1 MKIDSS
7 DLETFL
13 QQMRSYFLGANGD
26 PKYVLEAPLRSELYS
41 VDQMA
46 QHSRALAKSHT
57 LTLSKKRLAD
67 RLLLRLADNER
78 VLLEV
83 RNLLTASVQENNLI
97 TPAGEWLL
105 DNFYLIEEQVRT
117 AKKHLP
123 KEYSEGLP
131 QLSSGAS
138 SGLPRVYDIALE
150 IISHSDGRIDLES
163 LENFVH
169 AYQTVHNFM
178 LGELWAVP
186 IMLRLAIIEN
196 LRRVC
201 ASIAIDRVNRSLA
214 DHWAKRMIA
223 TAENDPKSLILD
235 IADMARSA
243 PPMERAFVAELLRQ
257 LRGKGP
263 SLTQPLNWMEE
274 RLAENGQTSNELVQ
288 IENQKQAAD
297 QVSVSNS
304 IGSLRLLGS
313 MDWREFVEA
322 NSIVEHILREDSV
335 YASMD
340 FSTRDHYRHVV
351 EQIAKSSELPES
363 EVARIAVDLAKE
375 NGRKMGSEHRSSHI
389 GFFLIDAGKPLTE
402 RQAKMRLPFTERFRR
417 AFARFP
423 LFWYLGSIMTIT
435 LAVSSAI
442 VYRSYAD
449 GDHIWLV
456 IALGILS
463 VTCASQLGVTLV
475 NFFTNLVVRPGLLPR
490 MDFSKGISNDART
503 LVVVP
508 TMLTTAFDID
518 ELVEALE
525 VRFLA
530 NKDDNLRFALL
541 TDFVDAPLE
550 TMPEDTPLLELTIQ
564 KIEDLNQKYSRK
576 KNDIFYLLHRPRKW
590 NGNERVW
597 MGYERKRGKL
607 ADLNRLLRGNEENR
621 FSQIIGDTGIFSQIK
636 YVITLDSDTQLP
648 REAAW
653 KIIAT
658 MAHPLN
664 RAVYNESKGI
674 VSEGYGILQPRVSI
688 SMPGP
693 ESSVYARMNGN
704 EPGMD
709 PYTRVTS
716 DVYQDLFN
724 EGSFIGKGIYEVDIF
739 EKILGGKFPENR
751 ILSHDLLE
759 GCFVRSGLISDVQ
772 LYEKHPVRYDT
783 DMKRRHRWIRGD
795 WQIAAWCAPFAPG
808 GDGRWHRNPLSALSR
823 WKIMDNI
830 RRSVV
835 PIAFTLFVL
844 MGWTAE
850 NFSSF
855 WTLSITVIII
865 LPLVVSSLW
874 DMLRKPKDLIL
885 SHHLLVSG
893 RSAGNS
899 AVVTLFIIICLPYE
913 AYISVDVIL
922 KTAWRML
929 ITHRGLLKWT
939 TFSKLNRKKSQSLW
953 QAYLSMWIEPLLAIG
968 TFAYL
973 FLFAQ
978 GTIRVAAP
986 ILSLWLFAP
995 LITWWVS
1002 RPLAKQ
1008 VAQLSKTG
1016 AEFLQKLARKTW
1028 AYFENFVTASENW
1041 LPPDNYQE
1049 VPIEAIAHRTS
1060 PTNMGVS
1067 LLSNLAAYD
1076 FGYLGMGEFAQRTA
1090 GAIDTMKALQKYNG
1104 HFFNWYDTLSMEPS
1118 VPRYISTV
1126 DSGNLAGHL
1135 LTLRQGILA
1144 MPDQKIIGLQIW
1156 KGIKDTWEV
1165 LEEKFDRK
1173 NLAFIIDFRV
1183 ILGSILQTVP
1193 ADLSDTLHRLEKLQ
1207 SSYLLVHNNL
1217 EAKPDSDIQW
1227 WKNAFASQIKKL
1239 IEDLKIFAPWVSADD
1254 APGKFKALLTIDG
1267 IPTLTELARICAS
1280 IDTEISQALNQD
1292 NTVTEKEWLN
1302 KFRVSLTT
1310 AATCVNQRIALL
1322 ERLSADCADMVEMEY
1337 GFLYNNSKHLL
1348 AIGYNVDEHRPD
1360 SSFYDLLASEARLST
1375 FVGIAQGKLPQ
1386 ESWFSLGRLLTNA
1399 GGRPILLSWSGS
1411 MFEYLMPLLVMP
1423 SYENT
1428 LLNQTDE
1435 AAVARQI
1442 EYGKQRGVP
1451 WGVSESSYNLTDA
1464 ASNYQY
1470 RAFGV
1475 PGLGLKRGLGEDLVI
1490 APYASALALMVMPE
1504 QAYENLLSM
1513 AKQGFEGKFGFY
1525 EAIDYTPSR
1534 LQRGQSKSIVQS
1546 YMAHHQGMSFL
1557 SMAYLLLDQ
1566 PMQKRFEAEPQFQAT
1581 LLLLQER
1588 IPKATSF
1595 FAHTTNIAEVIS
1607 TTIEAQA
1614 RVIHTPSTGIPE
1626 VQLLSNGKYHVMVT
1640 NSGAGYSRWK
1650 DISVTRWRE
1659 DVTRDNWGTFCYI
1672 RDLDTGAFWS
1682 TFFQP
1687 TRQKIDGF
1695 EAVFSQGRADF
1706 KGSVNKLEFHTE
1718 IVVSP
1723 EDDIEM
1729 RRLNIT
1735 NRSGKSRTIDITS
1748 YTEVVIAPAAADAA
1762 HQAFSNLFVQT
1773 EILPNSNAI
1782 MCTRRP
1788 KSVDEKQ
1795 PYMFHLMNDHSKAI
1809 KEITYET
1816 DRMAFIGRGHTVA
1829 NPQAMEKG
1837 GKLGGAQGSV
1847 LDPIAAIRYK
1857 ITIEPDE
1864 TVTLDMI
1871 IGIGETREICQALID
1886 KYQDRH
1892 HKDRVFELAW
1902 THSQVVLRQI
1912 NATESD
1918 AQLYTR
1924 LANSVLF
1931 INPALR
1937 AEQSILIKNHKGQ
1950 SGLWPYSISGDLP
1963 IVLLKVEE
1971 QTDIELVKQLI
1982 QAHTF
1987 WRLKG
1992 LAVDLVIWNDSHDGY
2007 RQILHNDISGL
2018 IAPQVADRPGG
2029 IFVRGSDQISTD
2041 DRILFQTTA
2050 RAIITTGGGTLADHV
2065 NRKAFPRTMIPALVP
2080 AQSYIPATSSI
2091 ELPDD
2096 LLFYNELG
2104 GFSPD
2109 GREYVMRITRS
2120 DMTPAPWVNV
2130 IANPNFGTVISE
2142 CGQSYTWSENAHEM
2156 RLTPWENDPVSDASG
2171 EAFYL
2176 RDEDTGHYWSAT
2188 SLPCGGSS
2196 AYITRHGFG
2205 YSVFE
2210 HEESGIHT
2218 EMWVYVD
2225 MEAAVKF
2232 TNIKIKNNSGRPR
2245 RITVTGYAEL
2255 VLGDLKPK
2263 TAMYIVTESDPETG
2277 ALFARNPYN
2286 TEMSGRVAFF
2296 DTDNANK
2303 TFTAE
2308 RTEFIGR
2315 NGSLQNP
2322 AAMSRTKL
2330 SGRVGVGIDPCAAI
2344 QVTIELREEEDK
2356 EVVFRLGMGKDTS
2369 DARNIIRQS
2378 RGIDRAK
2385 AALDKVVNYWRHT
2398 VESLQIETP
2407 DKAVNLLA
2415 NGWLTYQTL
2424 SCRLWGRSGYY
2435 QSGGAFGFRDQLQ
2448 DVLALIHA
2456 KPQLARQHIL
2466 LSASRQFD
2474 EGDVQHWWHPPVGR
2488 GVRTRCSDD
2497 YLWLPFVT
2505 CRYISKTSDTG
2516 ILSESVPLLEGRLLN
2531 PDEESN
2537 YDHFNQSDRVAI
2549 LYNHCVRSIKHGFR
2563 YGSHGLP
2570 LIGTG
2575 DWNDGMDRVGKHGK
2589 GESVWLAF
2597 FLYDIL
2603 IQFIPLAQSHNDPD
2617 FAAQCTNEAKTLKEN
2632 IEKNG
2637 WDGHWYRRAYFDDGT
2652 LLGSASNQECQID
2665 SLTQSWSVLSRAGET
2680 VHAAEAM
2687 ASADKRLVRPK
2698 DHLIQLLDP
2707 AFDKSAFEPGYIKGY
2722 VPGVREN
2729 GGQYTQ
2735 AAIWLIMAFAKLGN
2749 SKKAWELLD
2758 MINPINH
2765 SKTADEVAVYK
2776 VEPYVIAADVYALSP
2791 HIGRGGWTWYTG
2803 SAGWT
2808 YQLITESLLGLKQ
2821 ETDKLILTPC
2831 IPPDWETFKVH
2842 YRFKNTLYHIT
2853 FFQKS
2858 GVGEMRIK
2866 MNGAEQTGNAIDLMD
2881 DGAVHDVEVNIF
2893 SGEST
2898 ETMKTT

>member
-7 DLETFL
+7 DFVAFL
-13 QQMRSYFLGANGD
+13 QQMRNYLPGENGD
-26 PKYVLEAPLRSELYS
+26 LKYVLEAPLRSELYS
-41 VDQMA
+41 ADQMA

-57 LTLSKKRLAD
+57 LTLSKKQLAD

-78 VLLEV
+78 ILLEV
-83 RNLLTASVQENNLI
+83 RNLLTASVEENNLI

-105 DNFYLIEEQVRT
+105 DNFYLIEEQVRM

-131 QLSSGAS
+131 QLSSGVS

-150 IISHSDGRIDLES
+150 IISHSDGRIDMES
-163 LENFVH
+163 LENFVR
-169 AYQTVHNFM
+169 AYQTVTNFM

-186 IMLRLAIIEN
+186 IMLRLALIEN

-235 IADMARSA
+235 IADMARSN
-243 PPMERAFVAELLRQ
+243 PPIERAFVAELTRQ

-313 MDWREFVEA
+313 MDWREFVED
-322 NSIVEHILREDSV
+322 NSIVEHVLREDSI
-335 YASMD
+335 YGSID

-351 EQIAKSSELPES
+351 EHIAKNSELPES
-363 EVARIAVDLAKE
+363 EVARIAVELAKE
-375 NGRKMGSEHRSSHI
+375 SGRKMGIAHRSAHI
-389 GFFLIDAGKPLTE
+389 GFFLIGAGLQLME
-402 RQAKMRLPFTERFRR
+402 RQAKMHLPVFERLRR
-417 AFARFP
+417 TLARFP
-423 LFWYLGSIMTIT
+423 LFLYLASIMSIT
-435 LAVSSAI
+435 LTVSSAV
-442 VYRSYAD
+442 VYRTYTD
-449 GDHIWLV
+449 GDQLWVV
-456 IALGILS
+456 IVLGILS
-463 VTCASQLGVTLV
+463 FTCASQLGVTLI
-475 NFFTNLVVRPGLLPR
+475 NFFTTLMVHPGVMPR
-490 MDFSKGISNDART
+490 MDFSKGIPDDART

-508 TMLTTAFDID
+508 TMLTTAYDIE
-518 ELVEALE
+518 ELTEALE

-530 NKDDNLRFALL
+530 NKDENLHFALL
-541 TDFVDAPLE
+541 TDFVDASQE
-550 TMPEDTPLLELTIQ
+550 SIPEDGPLLQLTIQ
-564 KIEDLNQKYSRK
+564 KIEDLNQKYGRV
-576 KNDIFYLLHRPRKW
+576 KNDLFFLLHRSRKW
-590 NGNERVW
+590 NVNDRIW

-607 ADLNRLLRGNEENR
+607 ADLNQLLRGNEKDR
-621 FSQIIGDTGIFSQIK
+621 FSHIIGDLNIFPEIK

-664 RAVYNESKGI
+664 RAVYDESKGI
-674 VSEGYGILQPRVSI
+674 VTEGYGILQPRVSI

-693 ESSVYARMNGN
+693 ESSLYARMNGN
-704 EPGMD
+704 EPAMD

-739 EKILGGKFPENR
+739 EKVLGGKFPENR

-759 GCFVRSGLISDVQ
+759 GCYVRSGLISDVQ

-795 WQIAAWCAPFAPG
+795 WQIAAWCTPFAPG
-808 GDGRWHRNPLSALSR
+808 GDGRWHRNQLSALSR

-835 PIAFTLFVL
+835 PIAFTLFILV
-844 MGWTAE
+844 GWTVE

-855 WTLSITVIII
+855 WTLTITFIII

-885 SHHLLVSG
+885 SHHILVSG

-899 AVVTLFIIICLPYE
+899 AIATLYILICLPYE

-929 ITHRGLLKWT
+929 ITHRNLLKWT
-939 TFSKLNRKKSQSLW
+939 TFSKLSRKKSRGLW

-968 TFAYL
+968 FFIYL

-978 GTIRVAAP
+978 GTIKVAAP
-986 ILSLWLFAP
+986 ILSLWLIAP
-995 LITWWVS
+995 FITWWSS

-1008 VAQLSKTG
+1008 AAQLSKGG
-1016 AEFLQKLARKTW
+1016 ADYLQKLARKTW
-1028 AYFENFVTASENW
+1028 TYFEIFVNPAENW

-1049 VPIEAIAHRTS
+1049 VPVEVIAHRTS
-1060 PTNMGVS
+1060 PTNIGIA
-1067 LLSNLAAYD
+1067 LLANLAAYD
-1076 FGYLGMGEFAQRTA
+1076 FGYIGMGEFALRTA
-1090 GAIDTMKALQKYNG
+1090 GTIDTMKTLEKYNG
-1104 HFFNWYDTLSMEPS
+1104 HFFNWYDTLSMQPS

-1144 MPDQKIIGLQIW
+1144 MPDQRIIGPQIW

-1165 LEEKFDRK
+1165 LEEKLERK
-1173 NLAFIIDFRV
+1173 DLAFLIDFKV
-1183 ILGSILQTVP
+1183 GLNLIFQTEP
-1193 ADLSDTLHRLEKLQ
+1193 ADLNDALHQLGKLQ

-1227 WKNAFASQIKKL
+1227 WKDAFASQIQKL
-1239 IEDLKIFAPWVSADD
+1239 IEDIKILAPWLSANDIPD
-1254 APGKFKALLTIDG
+1254 KFKALLSIDG
-1267 IPTLTELARICAS
+1267 IPSLMELARICAGIS
-1280 IDTEISQALNQD
+1280 AEITLALNKD
-1292 NTVTEKEWLN
+1292 NTPSEKEWLIG
-1302 KFRVSLTT
+1302 FRLTLAN
-1310 AATCVNQRIALL
+1310 AATIVNDRIALL
-1322 ERLSADCADMVEMEY
+1322 MRLTVDCNEMVEMEY
-1337 GFLYNNSKHLL
+1337 DFLYNKSKHLL

-1435 AAVARQI
+1435 AAVLRQI
-1442 EYGKQRGVP
+1442 EYGNQLGIP
-1451 WGVSESSYNLTDA
+1451 WGVSESSYNMTDA

-1504 QAYENLLSM
+1504 KAYENLLAMS
-1513 AKQGFEGKFGFY
+1513 KQGFEGRYGFY

-1534 LQRGQSKSIVQS
+1534 LQRGQTNSIVQS
-1546 YMAHHQGMSFL
+1546 YMVHHQGMSFL

-1595 FAHTTNIAEVIS
+1595 FAHTTNIAEVVS
-1607 TTIEAQA
+1607 TTGEAQI
-1614 RVIHTPSTGIPE
+1614 RIINTPSTAIPE

-1650 DISVTRWRE
+1650 DMAVTRWRE
-1659 DVTRDNWGTFCYI
+1659 DATCDNWGTFCYI
-1672 RDLDTGAFWS
+1672 RDLETGAYWS
-1682 TFFQP
+1682 TSFQP
-1687 TRQKIDGF
+1687 TLQKIDNF

-1706 KGSVNKLEFHTE
+1706 KGAHNKLEFHTE

-1748 YTEVVIAPAAADAA
+1748 YTEVVIAHAAADAA

-1773 EILPNSNAI
+1773 EILPQSNAI

-1795 PYMFHLMNDHSKAI
+1795 PYMFHLMNDLSRTV
-1809 KEITYET
+1809 KEVTYET
-1816 DRMAFIGRGHTVA
+1816 DRMAFIGRGNTVA

-1857 ITIEPDE
+1857 ITIAPDE

-1871 IGIGETREICQALID
+1871 IGIGDTREICQSLID
-1886 KYQDRH
+1886 KYQDKH

-1912 NATESD
+1912 NATDLD

-1924 LANSVLF
+1924 LANSILF
-1931 INPALR
+1931 INPTLR
-1937 AEQSILIKNHKGQ
+1937 GEPGILIKNQKGQ

-1963 IVLLKVEE
+1963 IVLLKIEE

-1992 LAVDLVIWNDSHDGY
+1992 LAVDLVVWNDSHDGY

-2018 IAPQVADRPGG
+2018 IAPQVADKPGG
-2029 IFVRGSDQISTD
+2029 IFVRGSEQISSD
-2041 DRILFQTTA
+2041 DRILFQTVA
-2050 RAIITTGGGTLADHV
+2050 RIIITTDGGTLADHI
-2065 NRKAFPRTMIPALVP
+2065 NRKPFARTLIPALLP
-2080 AQSYIPATSSI
+2080 APLHTNAPSSVGLPA
-2091 ELPDD
+2091 D
-2096 LLFYNELG
+2096 LLFYNGTG

-2109 GREYVMRITRS
+2109 GREYLMQITR
-2120 DMTPAPWVNV
+2120 DKMTPAPWVNV

-2156 RLTPWENDPVSDASG
+2156 RLTPWENDPVSDAGG

-2176 RDEDTGHYWSAT
+2176 RDEDTGQYWSAT
-2188 SLPCGGSS
+2188 PLPCGDDSI
-2196 AYITRHGFG
+2196 YVTRHGFG

-2210 HEESGIHT
+2210 HEESGIRS

-2225 MEAAVKF
+2225 IEASVKF
-2232 TNIKIKNNSGRPR
+2232 TNIKIKNTSGRPR
-2245 RITVTGYAEL
+2245 RISVTGYAAW
-2255 VLGDLKPK
+2255 VLGELKPK
-2263 TAMYIVTESDPETG
+2263 TAMYIVTESNADNG
-2277 ALFARNPYN
+2277 ALLARNPYN
-2286 TEMSGRVAFF
+2286 TEMAGRVAFF
-2296 DTDNANK
+2296 DADGANK
-2303 TFTAE
+2303 TFTSD

-2315 NGSLQNP
+2315 NGSLRNP
-2322 AAMSRTKL
+2322 SAMSRTKL
-2330 SGRVGVGIDPCAAI
+2330 SGKVGVGIDPCAAI
-2344 QVTIELREEEDK
+2344 QVSIELREEEEK
-2356 EVVFRLGMGKDTS
+2356 EVVFRLGMGKDTA
-2369 DARNIIRQS
+2369 DANNIIRQS
-2378 RGIDRAK
+2378 RGTDMAQ
-2385 AALDKVVNYWRHT
+2385 AALDKVVSYWRNT
-2398 VESLQIETP
+2398 VESMQVETP

-2448 DVLALIHA
+2448 DVLSLIHTEPLLVR
-2456 KPQLARQHIL
+2456 KQIL
-2466 LSASRQFD
+2466 LSASRQFN
-2474 EGDVQHWWHPPVGR
+2474 EGDVLHWWHPPVGR

-2505 CRYISKTSDTG
+2505 CKYILKTGDTD
-2516 ILSESVPLLEGRLLN
+2516 ILDQTVTLLDGRQLN
-2531 PDEESN
+2531 PDEESS
-2537 YDHFNQSDRVAI
+2537 YDLFNQSDRVAI
-2549 LYNHCVRSIKHGFR
+2549 LYNHCVRSIKHGLRF
-2563 YGSHGLP
+2563 GSHGLP
-2570 LIGTG
+2570 LMGTG
-2575 DWNDGMDRVGKHGK
+2575 DWNDGMDRVGKQGK

-2597 FLYDIL
+2597 FLYDVL
-2603 IQFIPLAQSHNDPD
+2603 TQFVPVAQAHNDPD
-2617 FAAQCTNEAKTLKEN
+2617 FVAQCTNEAKTLKEN
-2632 IEKNG
+2632 IEKNA

-2652 LLGSASNQECQID
+2652 PLGSESNQECQID
-2665 SLTQSWSVLSRAGET
+2665 SLAQSWSVLSGAGEIW
-2680 VHAAEAM
+2680 HSAAGME
-2687 ASADKRLVRPK
+2687 SADKRLVRPK
-2698 DHLIQLLDP
+2698 DNLIQLLDP
-2707 AFDKSAFEPGYIKGY
+2707 AFDKSALEPGYIKGY

-2735 AAIWLIMAFAKLGN
+2735 AAVWLIMAFAKLGN
-2749 SKKAWELLD
+2749 NKRAWELLG

-2765 SKTADEVAVYK
+2765 SKTADAVAVYK
-2776 VEPYVIAADVYALSP
+2776 VEPYVMAADVYALSP
-2791 HIGRGGWTWYTG
+2791 HTGRGGWTWYTG

-2808 YQLITESLLGLKQ
+2808 YQLITESLLGIKM
-2821 ETDKLILTPC
+2821 EGNKLSFAPC
-2831 IPPDWETFKVH
+2831 IPDEWETFKVR
-2842 YRFKNTLYHIT
+2842 YRFKNTFYQLSFT
-2853 FFQKS
+2853 QKGS
-2858 GVGEMRIK
+2858 NTK
-2866 MNGAEQTGNAIDLMD
+2866 MLVTVDGIEQTGNTIDLID
-2881 DGAVHDVEVNIF
+2881 DKAEHIVEISLSLNNPIK
-2893 SGEST
+2893 S
-2898 ETMKTT
+2898 

>member
-1 MKIDSS
+1 MKLNGNNFES
-7 DLETFL
+7 LLL
-13 QQMRSYFLGANGD
+13 QIRSYFPDSNNN
-26 PKYVLEAPLRSELYS
+26 PTYILEAPLRSELYS
-41 VDQMA
+41 AEQMA
-46 QHSRALAKSHT
+46 HHSRSLAKSHT
-57 LTLSKKRLAD
+57 LTLSKRPMAD

-83 RNLLTASVQENNLI
+83 RNLLTASVQEHNLI

-105 DNFYLIEEQVRT
+105 DNFYMIEEQIRM

-131 QLSSGAS
+131 QLSSGTSA
-138 SGLPRVYDIALE
+138 GLPRVYDIALD
-150 IISHSDGRIDLES
+150 IISHSDGRIDMES
-163 LENFVH
+163 LENFTR
-169 AYQTVHNFM
+169 AYQTVTNFH

-186 IMLRLAIIEN
+186 IMLRLALIEN

-214 DHWAKRMIA
+214 DHWAQRMIA
-223 TAENDPKSLILD
+223 TAENDPKSLILE
-235 IADMARSA
+235 IADMARSN
-243 PPMERAFVAELLRQ
+243 PPMERAFVAELIRQ

-263 SLTQPLNWMEE
+263 SLTLPLNWMEE
-274 RLAENGQTSNELVQ
+274 RLAENGQTSAELIQ

-313 MDWREFVEA
+313 MDWREFVES
-322 NSIVEHILREDSV
+322 NSVVERILREDKI
-335 YASMD
+335 YGLMD

-351 EQIAKSSELPES
+351 ERIAKSSELPES

-375 NGRKMGSEHRSSHI
+375 KSREAGADHRTSHI
-389 GFFLIDAGKPLTE
+389 GFFLIDAGVPIAE
-402 RQAKMRLPFTERFRR
+402 RRARIHLSVSERIRR

-423 LFWYLGSIMTIT
+423 LFLYIASIMTIT
-435 LAVSSAI
+435 LAVSSAV
-442 VYRSYAD
+442 VYRAYSD
-449 GDHIWLV
+449 SDHLWVV
-456 IALGILS
+456 IVLGILS
-463 VTCASQLGVTLV
+463 VTCASQLGVMLV
-475 NFFTNLVVRPGLLPR
+475 NFFTTLIVQPDVLPR
-490 MDFSKGISNDART
+490 MDFSEGVPDDART
-503 LVVVP
+503 MVVVP
-508 TMLTTAFDID
+508 TMLTTAYDIE
-518 ELVEALE
+518 ELAEALE

-530 NKDDNLRFALL
+530 NKDENLHFALL
-541 TDFVDAPLE
+541 TDFVDADQE
-550 TMPEDTPLLELTIQ
+550 TTPQDAPLLKLAIQ
-564 KIEDLNQKYSRK
+564 KIEELNQKYNRPQK
-576 KNDIFYLLHRPRKW
+576 DLFYLLHRPRRW
-590 NGNERVW
+590 NANDRVW

-607 ADLNRLLRGNEENR
+607 ADFNRLLRGKAGDS
-621 FSQIIGDTGIFSQIK
+621 FSHIIGCPDIFPLIK

-664 RAVYNESKGI
+664 RAVYDASKGI
-674 VSEGYGILQPRVSI
+674 VTEGHGILQPRVSI

-693 ESSVYARMNGN
+693 ESSLYARLNGN
-704 EPGMD
+704 EPAMD

-716 DVYQDLFN
+716 DVYQDLFD

-739 EKILGGKFPENR
+739 EKVLGGKFPENR

-759 GCFVRSGLISDVQ
+759 GCYVRSGLISDVQ

-795 WQIAAWCAPFAPG
+795 WQIAAWCTPFAPG

-830 RRSVV
+830 RRSLV

-844 MGWTAE
+844 VGWTVE
-850 NFSSF
+850 NFSPF
-855 WTLSITVIII
+855 WTLVITGIII
-865 LPLVVSSLW
+865 LPLAVSSLW

-885 SHHLLVSG
+885 SHHILVSG

-899 AVVTLFIIICLPYE
+899 AIVTLFTMICLPYE

-929 ITHRGLLKWT
+929 ISHRNLLKWT
-939 TFSKLNRKKSQSLW
+939 TFSNLSRKKSMSLG
-953 QAYLSMWIEPLLAIG
+953 QAYLSMWIEPLLSVVA
-968 TFAYL
+968 FVYL
-973 FLFAQ
+973 FFYDRE
-978 GTIRVAAP
+978 TIKVATP
-986 ILSLWLFAP
+986 ILSLWLLAP

-1008 VAQLSKTG
+1008 ASQLSKSGT
-1016 AEFLQKLARKTW
+1016 EYLQKLARKTW
-1028 AYFENFVTASENW
+1028 AYFENFVTAAENW

-1049 VPIEAIAHRTS
+1049 VPVEIIAHRTS
-1060 PTNMGVS
+1060 PTNMGMS
-1067 LLSNLAAYD
+1067 LLANLAAYD
-1076 FGYLGMGEFAQRTA
+1076 FGYLGMGELVERTA
-1090 GAIDTMKALQKYNG
+1090 GAMDTMKKLEKYNG
-1104 HFFNWYDTLSMEPS
+1104 HFFNWYDTLSMRPS

-1126 DSGNLAGHL
+1126 DSGNLASNL
-1135 LTLRQGILA
+1135 LTLRQGLMT
-1144 MPDQKIIGLQIW
+1144 MPDQKIIGPQIW
-1156 KGIKDTWEV
+1156 KGIKVTWDV
-1165 LEEKFDRK
+1165 IEEKLGRK
-1173 NLAFIIDFRV
+1173 DLAFLIDFKVSLNSIIDKDPDSISDVLFR
-1183 ILGSILQTVP
+1183 
-1193 ADLSDTLHRLEKLQ
+1193 LHKLQ
-1207 SSYLLVHNNL
+1207 SSYLQVHNNL
-1217 EAKPDSDIQW
+1217 EAKPDSDMQW
-1227 WKNAFASQIKKL
+1227 WKDAFAGQIQKL
-1239 IEDLKIFAPWVSADD
+1239 INDLSIITPWLSITDTPD
-1254 APGKFKALLTIDG
+1254 RFKTLLTFDG
-1267 IPTLTELARICAS
+1267 IPTLKELIRIYPAMQAEV
-1280 IDTEISQALNQD
+1280 TQALNQD
-1292 NTVTEKEWLN
+1292 TSDRDWLN
-1302 KFRVSLTT
+1302 KFQQTLTH
-1310 AATCVNQRIALL
+1310 AAKAVNERIDTLK
-1322 ERLSADCADMVEMEY
+1322 RLVADCGDLVNMEY
-1337 GFLYNNSKHLL
+1337 DFLYNETKHLL
-1348 AIGYNVDEHRPD
+1348 VIGYNVDEHRPD
-1360 SSFYDLLASEARLST
+1360 ASFYDLLASEARLST

-1435 AAVARQI
+1435 AAVLRQI
-1442 EYGKQRGVP
+1442 EYGQQRNVP
-1451 WGVSESSYNLTDA
+1451 WGVSESSYNITDA
-1464 ASNYQY
+1464 SSNYQY

-1490 APYASALALMVMPE
+1490 APYASALALMVLPE
-1504 QAYENLLSM
+1504 KAYENLLSM
-1513 AKQGFEGKFGFY
+1513 SAQGFEGRFGFY

-1534 LQRGQSKSIVQS
+1534 LQRGQTHSIVQS

-1595 FAHTTNIAEVIS
+1595 FAHTTNIAEVVS
-1607 TTIEAQA
+1607 TTSEAQS

-1640 NSGAGYSRWK
+1640 NSGAGYSRWR
-1650 DISVTRWRE
+1650 DIAVTRWRE

-1672 RDLDTGAFWS
+1672 RDLESGTYWSS
-1682 TFFQP
+1682 TFHP
-1687 TRQKIDGF
+1687 TRQKIQGF

-1706 KGSVNKLEFHTE
+1706 KGSLNDLEFHTE
-1718 IVVSP
+1718 IAVSP

-1735 NRSGKSRTIDITS
+1735 NRSGRARTIDITS
-1748 YTEVVIAPAAADAA
+1748 YSEVVIAPAAADAA

-1773 EILPNSNAI
+1773 EILPQSHAI

-1809 KEITYET
+1809 KEISYET
-1816 DRMAFIGRGHTVA
+1816 DRMAFIGRGNTTA
-1829 NPQAMEKG
+1829 NPQAMEKKG
-1837 GKLGGAQGSV
+1837 PLGGAQGSV
-1847 LDPIAAIRYK
+1847 LDPVVAIRYK
-1857 ITIEPDE
+1857 ITIAPDE
-1864 TVTLDMI
+1864 TVSLDMI
-1871 IGIGETREICQALID
+1871 IGIGETRDICQALID
-1886 KYQDRH
+1886 KYQDKH

-1937 AEQSILIKNHKGQ
+1937 ADPGILIKNHRGQ

-1971 QTDIELVKQLI
+1971 HTDIELVKQLI

-2007 RQILHNDISGL
+2007 RQSLHNDISGL
-2018 IAPQVADRPGG
+2018 VPPQIADKPGG
-2029 IFVRGSDQISTD
+2029 VFVRGSEQISND
-2041 DRILFQTTA
+2041 DRILFQTVA
-2050 RAIITTGGGTLADHV
+2050 RAIITTGGGTLADHI
-2065 NRKAFPRTMIPALVP
+2065 NRKPFARIAIPALLP
-2080 AQSYIPATSSI
+2080 TQTSIPAASSI
-2091 ELPDD
+2091 ALPED
-2096 LLFYNELG
+2096 LLLFNGIG

-2109 GREYVMRITRS
+2109 GREYVMLIAPGK
-2120 DMTPAPWVNV
+2120 MTPAPWVNV

-2142 CGQSYTWSENAHEM
+2142 SGQSYTWSENAHEM
-2156 RLTPWENDPVSDASG
+2156 RLTPWENDPVSDLSG

-2176 RDEDTGHYWSAT
+2176 RDEETGQYWSAT
-2188 SLPCGGSS
+2188 PLPCESTS
-2196 AYITRHGFG
+2196 PYIIRHGFG

-2210 HEESGIHT
+2210 HEEEGIYT
-2218 EMWVYVD
+2218 EMWVYTD
-2225 MEAAVKF
+2225 IEAPIKF
-2232 TNIKIKNNSGRPR
+2232 TTIKIKNKSGRPR
-2245 RITVTGYAEL
+2245 QITATGYAAW

-2263 TAMYIVTESDPETG
+2263 TAMYIVTESDPESG

-2286 TEMSGRVAFF
+2286 TEMAGRVAFF
-2296 DTDNANK
+2296 DADGPNK
-2303 TFTAE
+2303 TFTSD

-2315 NGSLQNP
+2315 NGSLQYP
-2322 AAMSRTKL
+2322 AAMSRSRL
-2330 SGRVGVGIDPCAAI
+2330 SGKVGVGIDPCAAI
-2344 QVTIELREEEDK
+2344 QVSLDLREEEEK
-2356 EVVFRLGMGKDTS
+2356 EVVFKLGMGKDAS
-2369 DARNIIRQS
+2369 DANNIIRKS
-2378 RGIDRAK
+2378 RGPGVVHD
-2385 AALDKVVNYWRHT
+2385 ALSKVVNYWKDT
-2398 VESLQIETP
+2398 VEAFQIETP
-2407 DKAVNLLA
+2407 DKAINLFT
-2415 NGWLTYQTL
+2415 NGWLTYQTM

-2448 DVLALIHA
+2448 DTLALIHS
-2456 KPQLARQHIL
+2456 KPQLVRQHIL

-2497 YLWLPFVT
+2497 YLWLPFVASK
-2505 CRYISKTSDTG
+2505 YVSKTGDTG
-2516 ILSESVPLLEGRLLN
+2516 ILNEPVTLLEGRLLN

-2537 YDHFNQSDRVAI
+2537 YDLFNSSARTI
-2549 LYNHCVRSIKHGFR
+2549 SLYEHCIRSIRHGLR
-2563 YGSHGLP
+2563 MGSHGLP
-2570 LIGTG
+2570 LMGTG
-2575 DWNDGMDRVGKHGK
+2575 DWNDGMDRVGKQGK
-2589 GESVWLAF
+2589 GESIWLAF

-2603 IQFIPLAQSHNDPD
+2603 LRFIPIAQAQNDPD
-2617 FAAQCTNEAKTLKEN
+2617 FAAICGDEAKKLKEN
-2632 IEKNG
+2632 IAKNG
-2637 WDGHWYRRAYFDDGT
+2637 WDGQWYRRAYFDDGT
-2652 LLGSASNQECQID
+2652 PLGSESNQECQID
-2665 SLTQSWSVLSRAGET
+2665 SLSQSWAVLSGAGET
-2680 VHAAEAM
+2680 ERTKTAM
-2687 ASADKRLVRPK
+2687 ASAYKRLVRPK
-2698 DHLIQLLDP
+2698 EQLIQLLDP
-2707 AFDKSAFEPGYIKGY
+2707 AFDKSALEPGYIKGY

-2735 AAIWLIMAFAKLGN
+2735 AAIWLIMAFAKQGN
-2749 SKKAWELLD
+2749 NTRAWELLD

-2765 SKTADEVAVYK
+2765 TKDTDEVRIYK
-2776 VEPYVIAADVYALSP
+2776 VEPYVIAADVYAVSP
-2791 HIGRGGWTWYTG
+2791 HTGRGGWTWYTG

-2808 YQLITESLLGLKQ
+2808 YQLITESLLGFRQ
-2821 ETDKLILTPC
+2821 EADKLILTPC
-2831 IPPDWETFKVH
+2831 IPPDWDTFKVR
-2842 YRFKNTLYHIT
+2842 YRYLDTYYHIT
-2853 FFQKS
+2853 ITQKS
-2858 GVGEMRIK
+2858 GAGEMVIK
-2866 MNGAEQTGNAIDLMD
+2866 MNGIQQTGNTLNLVD
-2881 DGAVHDVEVNIF
+2881 DKEEHIVEVLLF
-2893 SGEST
+2893 SGDTSL
-2898 ETMKTT
+2898 MSIKS

>member
-1 MKIDSS
+1 MKIDGNNFEA
-7 DLETFL
+7 LL
-13 QQMRSYFLGANGD
+13 LQMRSFFPGGNAN
-26 PKYVLEAPLRSELYS
+26 PKYVFEAPLRSELYS
-41 VDQMA
+41 ADQMA
-46 QHSRALAKSHT
+46 QHSRSLAKSHT
-57 LTLSKKRLAD
+57 LALSKKPMAD

-83 RNLLTASVQENNLI
+83 RNLLTESVKENDLI

-105 DNFYLIEEQVRT
+105 DNFYLIEEQIRT

-131 QLSSGAS
+131 QLSSGIS
-138 SGLPRVYDIALE
+138 TGLPRVYDIALE
-150 IISHSDGRIDLES
+150 IISHSDGRIDMES
-163 LENFVH
+163 LENFTR
-169 AYQTVHNFM
+169 AYQTVTNLC

-186 IMLRLAIIEN
+186 IMLRLALIEN

-235 IADMARSA
+235 IADMARSN
-243 PPMERAFVAELLRQ
+243 PPIERAFVAELTRQ

-263 SLTQPLNWMEE
+263 SLTQPLNWMED

-313 MDWREFVEA
+313 MDWRKFVEA
-322 NSIVEHILREDSV
+322 NSIVEHILREDSI
-335 YASMD
+335 YGRMD

-351 EQIAKSSELPES
+351 EHIAKSAELPEA
-363 EVARIAVDLAKE
+363 EVARIAIDLARE
-375 NGRKMGSEHRSSHI
+375 NIRKLCAAHRSSHI
-389 GFFLIDAGKPLTE
+389 GFFLIGAGVPLTE
-402 RQAKMRLPFTERFRR
+402 QKARMRLPVFERLRR
-417 AFARFP
+417 FFARFP
-423 LFWYLGSIMTIT
+423 LFLYLASIMSVT
-435 LAVSSAI
+435 LAVSSAV
-442 VYRSYAD
+442 VYRAYTDAD
-449 GDHIWLV
+449 HLWVV
-456 IALGILS
+456 IVLGILA
-463 VTCASQLGVTLV
+463 VICASQLGVTLV
-475 NFFTNLVVRPGLLPR
+475 NFFSTLLVRPGMLPR
-490 MDFSKGISNDART
+490 MDFSEGIPEEART

-508 TMLTTAFDID
+508 AMLTTAYDIED
-518 ELVEALE
+518 LVESIE

-530 NKDDNLRFALL
+530 NKDEHLHFALL
-541 TDFVDAPLE
+541 TDYVDADKE
-550 TMPEDTPLLELTIQ
+550 TMPEDAPLLLLAIQ
-564 KIEDLNQKYSRK
+564 KIEDLNQKYSGS
-576 KNDIFYLLHRPRKW
+576 KNDRFYLLHRPRKW
-590 NGNERVW
+590 NANDHIW

-607 ADLNRLLRGNEENR
+607 ADLNRLLRGNEEDR
-621 FSQIIGDTGIFSQIK
+621 FSHIIGDTAVFPQIK

-658 MAHPLN
+658 LVHPLN
-664 RAVYNESKGI
+664 RAVYNQSKGI
-674 VSEGYGILQPRVSI
+674 VTEGYGILQPRVSI
-688 SMPGP
+688 SMTGP
-693 ESSVYARMNGN
+693 DSSLYARMNGN
-704 EPGMD
+704 EPAMD

-739 EKILGGKFPENR
+739 EKVLGGKFPENR

-759 GCFVRSGLISDVQ
+759 GCYVRSGLISDVQ

-795 WQIAAWCAPFAPG
+795 WQIAAWFLPFAPG
-808 GDGRWHRNPLSALSR
+808 GDNRWHRNPLSALSR

-830 RRSVV
+830 RRSLV
-835 PIAFTLFVL
+835 PIAFTLFILV
-844 MGWTAE
+844 GWTIE
-850 NFSSF
+850 HFSSF
-855 WTLSITVIII
+855 WTLVITSIII

-885 SHHLLVSG
+885 SHHIIVSG

-899 AVVTLFIIICLPYE
+899 AIVTLFILICLPYE
-913 AYISVDVIL
+913 AYISIDVII

-929 ITHRGLLKWT
+929 ITRRNLLKWT
-939 TFSKLNRKKSQSLW
+939 TFSKLSRKKSMSLG
-953 QAYLSMWIEPLLAIG
+953 QAYLSMWLETLLAIG
-968 TFAYL
+968 TFIYL
-973 FLFAQ
+973 CIFSP
-978 GTIRVAAP
+978 GTIKVAAP
-986 ILSLWLFAP
+986 ILGLWLMAP
-995 LITWWVS
+995 FFTWWVS
-1002 RPLAKQ
+1002 YPLAKQ
-1008 VAQLSKTG
+1008 VAKLSKTG
-1016 AEFLQKLARKTW
+1016 ADYLQKLARKTW
-1028 AYFENFVTASENW
+1028 AYFENFVTPAENW

-1049 VPIEAIAHRTS
+1049 APVEVIAHRTS
-1060 PTNMGVS
+1060 PTNMGIS
-1067 LLSNLAAYD
+1067 LLANLAAYD
-1076 FGYLGMGEFAQRTA
+1076 FGYLSMVEFAERTA
-1090 GAIDTMKALQKYNG
+1090 GAIDTMKKLDKFNG
-1104 HFFNWYDTLSMEPS
+1104 HFFNWYDTLSLQPS

-1144 MPDQKIIGLQIW
+1144 MPDQKIIGPQIW
-1156 KGIKDTWEV
+1156 KGIKDTWDV
-1165 LEEKFDRK
+1165 LEEKFERK
-1173 NLAFIIDFRV
+1173 DLAFIQDFRV
-1183 ILGSILQTVP
+1183 AMGSIFQTGP
-1193 ADLSDTLHRLEKLQ
+1193 ADLNDALRRLEKLQ
-1207 SSYLLVHNNL
+1207 SAYSPVHINL
-1217 EAKPDSDIQW
+1217 EAKPHGDLHW
-1227 WKNAFASQIKKL
+1227 WKEAFSSQIKKL
-1239 IEDLKIFAPWVSADD
+1239 IEDIKTLAPWLSIEDIPD
-1254 APGKFKALLTIDG
+1254 GFKTLLTIDG
-1267 IPTLTELARICAS
+1267 IPTLMELERICAS
-1280 IDTEISQALNQD
+1280 MDTGIRLAGNKD
-1292 NTVTEKEWLN
+1292 YTNNEKQWLD
-1302 KFRVSLTT
+1302 KFLITLAT
-1310 AATCVNQRIALL
+1310 AATAISDRIALL
-1322 ERLSADCADMVEMEY
+1322 KRLVTDCGDLIDMEY
-1337 GFLYNNSKHLL
+1337 DFLYNDSKHLL

-1442 EYGKQRGVP
+1442 EYGKQLGVP
-1451 WGVSESSYNLTDA
+1451 WGVSESSYNMTDA

-1504 QAYENLLSM
+1504 KAYENLQTMSQ
-1513 AKQGFEGKFGFY
+1513 QGFEGRFGFY
-1525 EAIDYTPSR
+1525 EAVDYTPSR
-1534 LQRGQSKSIVQS
+1534 LQRGQTNSIVQS

-1566 PMQKRFEAEPQFQAT
+1566 PMQKRFEAEPRFQAT

-1595 FAHTTNIAEVIS
+1595 FAHTTNISEVVS
-1607 TTIEAQA
+1607 TTGDAQI
-1614 RVIHTPSTGIPE
+1614 RIINTPSTGIPE

-1650 DISVTRWRE
+1650 DIAVTRWRE
-1659 DVTRDNWGTFCYI
+1659 DATCDNRGTFCYI
-1672 RDLDTGAFWS
+1672 RDLETGTYWS
-1682 TFFQP
+1682 SSFQP
-1687 TRQKIDGF
+1687 TRQKIDSF

-1706 KGSVNKLEFHTE
+1706 KGSLNKLEFHTE

-1735 NRSGKSRTIDITS
+1735 NRSGKSRSIDITS
-1748 YTEVVIAPAAADAA
+1748 YTEVVIAPAAADAV

-1773 EILPNSNAI
+1773 EILPDSNAI
-1782 MCTRRP
+1782 ICTRRP
-1788 KSVDEKQ
+1788 KSTDEKQ
-1795 PYMFHLMNDHSKAI
+1795 PWMFHLMNDHSRAI
-1809 KEITYET
+1809 KEVTYET
-1816 DRMAFIGRGHTVA
+1816 DRMAFIGRGKTLA

-1837 GKLGGAQGSV
+1837 STLGGAQGSV
-1847 LDPIAAIRYK
+1847 LDPIVAIRYK
-1857 ITIEPDE
+1857 IILAPDE

-1871 IGIGETREICQALID
+1871 IGIGETREVCQGLID
-1886 KYQDRH
+1886 KYQDKH

-1902 THSQVVLRQI
+1902 THSQVVLRHI

-1937 AEQSILIKNHKGQ
+1937 GEPGILFKNHRGQ

-2007 RQILHNDISGL
+2007 RQALHNDISGL
-2018 IAPQVADRPGG
+2018 IGPHIADKPGG
-2029 IFVRGSDQISTD
+2029 IFVRGSEQISND
-2041 DRILFQTTA
+2041 DRILFQTVA
-2050 RAIITTGGGTLADHV
+2050 RIIITSDGGTLIDHI
-2065 NRKAFPRTMIPALVP
+2065 NRKPFARTLIPSLLPTQPFVP
-2080 AQSYIPATSSI
+2080 LTSSVK
-2091 ELPDD
+2091 LPGD
-2096 LLFYNELG
+2096 LVFFNGIG

-2109 GREYVMRITRS
+2109 GREYVMQIAR
-2120 DMTPAPWVNV
+2120 DKMTPAPWVNV

-2142 CGQSYTWSENAHEM
+2142 CGPAYTWSENAHEM
-2156 RLTPWENDPVSDASG
+2156 RLTPWENDPVSDSSG

-2188 SLPCGGSS
+2188 ALPCGGSS
-2196 AYITRHGFG
+2196 PYITRHGFG

-2210 HEESGIHT
+2210 HEESGIHS

-2225 MEAAVKF
+2225 IEAAVKF

-2245 RITVTGYAEL
+2245 RITVTGYAEW
-2255 VLGDLKPK
+2255 VLGELKPK
-2263 TAMYIVTESDPETG
+2263 TAMYIVTESDTESG

-2286 TEMSGRVAFF
+2286 TGMVGRVAFF
-2296 DTDNANK
+2296 DTGGANK
-2303 TFTAE
+2303 TFTAD

-2315 NGSLQNP
+2315 NGSLRNP

-2330 SGRVGVGIDPCAAI
+2330 SGKVGVGIDPCAAI
-2344 QVTIELREEEDK
+2344 QVSIELREQEEQ
-2356 EVVFRLGMGKDTS
+2356 EVVFKLGMGKDTA

-2378 RGIDRAK
+2378 HGEGIAQE
-2385 AALDKVVNYWRHT
+2385 ALNKVVNYWKNT
-2398 VESLQIETP
+2398 IEALQVETP
-2407 DKAVNLLA
+2407 DKAVDLLA

-2448 DVLALIHA
+2448 DVLALLHA
-2456 KPQLARQHIL
+2456 GPELARKQIL
-2466 LSASRQFD
+2466 LSASRQFN

-2505 CRYISKTSDTG
+2505 CKYISKTGDTD
-2516 ILSESVPLLEGRLLN
+2516 ILNESVALLDGRVLN
-2531 PDEESN
+2531 PDEES
-2537 YDHFNQSDRVAI
+2537 YYELFNQSDRVAI
-2549 LYNHCVRSIKHGFR
+2549 LYNHCVRSIKHGLC

-2570 LIGTG
+2570 LMGTG
-2575 DWNDGMDRVGKHGK
+2575 DWNDGMDRVGKQGK

-2597 FLYDIL
+2597 FLYNVL
-2603 IQFIPLAQSHNDPD
+2603 TQFIPVAQAHNDPD
-2617 FAAQCTNEAKTLKEN
+2617 FAVQCTNEAKTLKEN

-2652 LLGSASNQECQID
+2652 PLGSESNQECQID
-2665 SLTQSWSVLSRAGET
+2665 SLVQSWSVLSGAGEIWRT
-2680 VHAAEAM
+2680 AGGME
-2687 ASADKRLVRPK
+2687 SADKRLVRSK
-2698 DHLIQLLDP
+2698 DNLIQLLDP
-2707 AFDKSAFEPGYIKGY
+2707 AFDKSALEPGYIKGY

-2729 GGQYTQ
+2729 GGQYTH

-2749 SKKAWELLD
+2749 NKRAWELLD

-2765 SKTADEVAVYK
+2765 SKTVSDVAIYK
-2776 VEPYVIAADVYALSP
+2776 VEPYVMAADVYALSP

-2808 YQLITESLLGLKQ
+2808 YQLITESLLGIKMEENRLSFA
-2821 ETDKLILTPC
+2821 PC
-2831 IPPDWETFKVH
+2831 IPPDWKTFDVRYRYKSTFYQINFGQKEGSGKV
-2842 YRFKNTLYHIT
+2842 LVMADGI
-2853 FFQKS
+2853 
-2858 GVGEMRIK
+2858 
-2866 MNGAEQTGNAIDLMD
+2866 EQTENAIDLAD
-2881 DGAVHDVEVNIF
+2881 DHGEHIIQVTIF
-2893 SGEST
+2893 SGNTST
-2898 ETMKTT
+2898 EIKNT